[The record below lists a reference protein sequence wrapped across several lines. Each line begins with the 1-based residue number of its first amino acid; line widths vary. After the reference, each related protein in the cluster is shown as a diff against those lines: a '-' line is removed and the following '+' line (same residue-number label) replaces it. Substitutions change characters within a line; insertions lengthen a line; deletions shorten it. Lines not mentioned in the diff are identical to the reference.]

1 MKGLRK
7 TEQSIFLIT
16 ILFVS
21 GVIAWIQSGIIV
33 GLFCTTALLFI
44 FISRRKYASV
54 AGLFSI
60 FLIGLAFYKSALSYF
75 KLSGISNTEFILLHR
90 ISLLLILI
98 PLVIFVLITHH
109 RQSLCSIFL
118 RFPNFKEHIMMFP
131 RHTLSIRTFLFL
143 GILGSCSVFIPLLFD
158 ARLELTSGLIL
169 FSLFFSLVNATI
181 EELLYRGAMLTFLKD
196 IVSTRYAIVV
206 TGLSFG
212 LLHLTLGIS
221 LVFTV
226 LFSIGG
232 LYYAWVVI
240 KSNSIYPTICFH
252 FVINVGMVWNGWI
265 L

>member
-1 MKGLRK
+1 MNGSKKSTR
-7 TEQSIFLIT
+7 SIFLIT
-16 ILFVS
+16 VLFFS
-21 GVIAWIQSGIIV
+21 GVIAWIQSWLIV
-33 GLFCTTALLFI
+33 GLFCTTALMLI
-44 FISRRKYASV
+44 FICRRKYASV

-60 FLIGLAFYKSALSYF
+60 FLVGLAFYEYALSYF
-75 KLSGISNTEFILLHR
+75 KLSGISNTQFVLLHR

-98 PLVIFVLITHH
+98 PFVIFVLITHH
-109 RQSLCSIFL
+109 RRSLFSIFL
-118 RFPNFKEHIMMFP
+118 RFPNFKEHIMFP
-131 RHTLSIRTFLFL
+131 RHTLSMRTFLFL
-143 GILGSCSVFIPLLFD
+143 GILGSCSVFFPLFFD
-158 ARLELTSGLIL
+158 SPLELTSRLIF

-206 TGLSFG
+206 TSLIFG
-212 LLHLTLGIS
+212 ILHLTLGIS

-232 LYYAWVVI
+232 LYYSWVVI